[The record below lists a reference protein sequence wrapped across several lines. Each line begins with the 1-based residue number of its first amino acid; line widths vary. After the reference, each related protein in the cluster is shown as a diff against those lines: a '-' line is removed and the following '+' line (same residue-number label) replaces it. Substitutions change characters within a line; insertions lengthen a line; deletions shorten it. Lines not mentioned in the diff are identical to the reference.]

1 MNSVLRIATAVLLLA
16 PLGAAESLDSLLD
29 RMNQS
34 AKEAKSFTADLH
46 WTHYTAVLDL
56 KEESTGE
63 IRLQKK
69 GSNTLGIVDFKAPN
83 EKKAIFAP
91 GTFQQYLPKAN
102 VLEVYQLGKQ
112 AKLVDKYL
120 LLVFGVSGN
129 DLKKDYQVKFG
140 GEETLGGVKTTRIE
154 LTPKEKEAKDLVAKL
169 ELWIPEGKTYAI
181 QQKVIAPSNDYDLWV
196 YSNVKINPDLPDSA
210 FTFTPPAGVQKK
222 ILK

>member
-1 MNSVLRIATAVLLLA
+1 MISVLRLSMLALLLA
-16 PLGAAESLDSLLD
+16 PFAAAEPLDTLLE

-34 AKEAKSFTADLH
+34 AKTAKSFTADLH

-69 GSNTLGIVDFKAPN
+69 GANTIGIVDFKSPN

-102 VLEVYQLGKQ
+102 VLEVYELGKQ
-112 AKLVDKYL
+112 AKMVDRYL

-129 DLKKDYQVKFG
+129 DLKKDYQLTLA
-140 GEETLGGVKTTRIE
+140 GEETVAGVRTTRIA
-154 LTPKEKEAKDLVAKL
+154 LVPKDKEAKDLIAKL
-169 ELWIPEGKTYAI
+169 ELWIPEGQTYAV
-181 QQKVIAPSNDYDLWV
+181 QQKVTAPNNDYDLWL
-196 YSNVKINPDLPDSA
+196 YSNIKLNADLPDSA

-222 ILK
+222 VLK

>member
-1 MNSVLRIATAVLLLA
+1 MNSVLRIASALLLFA
-16 PLGAAESLDSLLD
+16 PLGTAEPLDALLN

-34 AKEAKSFTADLH
+34 AKSSKSFTADLH

-63 IRLQKK
+63 MRLEKK
-69 GSNTLGIVDFKAPN
+69 GSNTIGIVDFKAPN
-83 EKKAIFAP
+83 QKTAIFVP

-102 VLEVYQLGKQ
+102 VLEVYELGKQ

-129 DLKKDYQVKFG
+129 DLKKDYQVKLG
-140 GEETLGGVKTTRIE
+140 GDETVAGVKTTRIE

-169 ELWIPEGKTYAI
+169 ELWIPEGQTYAI
-181 QQKVIAPSNDYDLWV
+181 QQKVTAPSKDYDLWV
-196 YSNVKINPDLPDSA
+196 YSNVKINPDLPESA

-222 ILK
+222 VLK